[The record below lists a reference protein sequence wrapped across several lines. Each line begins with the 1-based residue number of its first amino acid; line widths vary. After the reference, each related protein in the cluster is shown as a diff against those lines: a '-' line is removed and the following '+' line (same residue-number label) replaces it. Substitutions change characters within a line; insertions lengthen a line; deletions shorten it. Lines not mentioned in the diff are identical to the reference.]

1 MTGPP
6 YSRGVGSDD
15 DDDDDVLDYGAA
27 SITIDRNLSALL
39 DLFIDD
45 VPDVVATLPE
55 PHRESVLEL
64 ARRLDAEMRGE
75 RDQARLGSIIADFRK
90 ISREAYERVGKPMYV
105 TLIGSRPPGD

>member
-1 MTGPP
+1 M
-6 YSRGVGSDD
+6 SVGIDD
-15 DDDDDVLDYGAA
+15 DEDVLDPGAA
-27 SITIDRNLSALL
+27 SITIDRNLSALI

-45 VPDVVATLPE
+45 VPDVVATLPLSE
-55 PHRESVLEL
+55 ADQWRVLDL

-75 RDQARLGSIIADFRK
+75 RDQARLGAMITEFRR